1 MPTPKESSK
10 ENRKRRAPEESAP
23 RSDSVYP
30 AGQDV
35 KAQQERLRKAAVA
48 ATTVPKPSAPTAS
61 PQPAAPIAASTR
73 TEVAAPKPAPAQV
86 PVAVQ
91 KTPAAETSARGATA
105 VPVKALTPSAAAPA
119 AATTAVKAPATSS
132 PKPSPPAP
140 ARAPEK
146 AAPATPKTRNFT
158 FVFRGPDA
166 KRVSVSGEFN
176 DWSPDATPMKRGAGG
191 QWETT
196 LALKPGRYQYKFVVD
211 GNWTH
216 DPDARENVRNEH
228 GSLNSVTEIRP

>member
-1 MPTPKESSK
+1 MPTPKESPK
-10 ENRKRRAPEESAP
+10 ESRKRRAPEEPAH

-48 ATTVPKPSAPTAS
+48 ASTDLKPSTP
-61 PQPAAPIAASTR
+61 
-73 TEVAAPKPAPAQV
+73 VVAPAQAI
-86 PVAVQ
+86 AVQ
-91 KTPAAETSARGATA
+91 KAPASAPVKAPATAAATPAAA
-105 VPVKALTPSAAAPA
+105 
-119 AATTAVKAPATSS
+119 AVKAPAAPS
-132 PKPSPPAP
+132 PKPSPPTP
-140 ARAPEK
+140 AKAPEK
-146 AAPATPKTRNFT
+146 ATGSATTKTRNLT
-158 FVFRGPDA
+158 FVFSGPNA

-176 DWSPDATPMKRGAGG
+176 GWSPDATPMKRRSDG
-191 QWETT
+191 QWEKT

-216 DPDARENVRNEH
+216 DPTARENVRNEH

>member
-1 MPTPKESSK
+1 MPTPKESPK
-10 ENRKRRAPEESAP
+10 ENRKHRAPEESAP

-48 ATTVPKPSAPTAS
+48 ATTVLKPSAPAAS
-61 PQPAAPIAASTR
+61 PQPAAPIAGSTR

-91 KTPAAETSARGATA
+91 KAPAA
-105 VPVKALTPSAAAPA
+105 VKAPTTSAAAPA
-119 AATTAVKAPATSS
+119 AATTAVKAPTAPS

-176 DWSPDATPMKRGAGG
+176 GWSPDATPMKRGADG

-216 DPDARENVRNEH
+216 DPNARENVRNEH